1 MSALVELIE
10 GQKDRLLAA
19 CERRLAERGVCAKQL
34 PRYLDMLCQALRDA
48 GASLDSGLPGEVH
61 EVGALVE
68 AVLELRSEGATP
80 LDPRDVAVVAKW
92 SAACS
97 AELNAERFMA
107 DSQRRFEL
115 FEQAPGFVAFLRGP
129 EMVFEVA
136 NAAYH
141 QLVGHRRVVGKTVRE
156 ALPELAGQGYFE
168 LLERVYTTGEPY
180 IGTQQ
185 KVVLQPRPGEEPIEI
200 CLDFIYQP
208 IRDPGGQVTGIL
220 VQGQDVTQFRLLHQ
234 RREVAEAA
242 LRASEERYRR
252 LFASLDDGYCLLQMI
267 VDANGETVDYRFLE
281 ANSAF
286 ETHTG
291 LVGAVGRTAR
301 EMVPDLDESWFRL
314 YARVAATGETA
325 RFENHAPALNRWFEV
340 CATRVGEAELR
351 QVALVFKDISERKR
365 NEATRA
371 ELFARESAARREAEA
386 ATQLRDEFLATVS
399 HELRTPLTSI
409 LGWAQMLQLDGL
421 PAEQRRH
428 AIDTIERNARAQ
440 AQLIEDLLDVSSILA
455 GKLRLEVQ
463 AVKIREIVEAALDTV
478 RPAAEARGVR
488 LQATLAS
495 GATVMGDPQ
504 RLQQVVWN
512 LLSNAVKFTPRGGRV
527 QVLVERRDSSVEIV
541 VADTGK
547 GIRPEFQPHVF
558 ERFRQADG
566 ATTRRHG
573 GLGLGLSIVRQLVE
587 MHGGTVGVF
596 SEGEDRGCSF
606 TVRIPLAVTLRREIE
621 ARETPREGPAAKD
634 LQCPPELAGLRVLV
648 VDDERDTREML
659 GMLLQRCGVE
669 VLLAGS
675 AAEALQQIVSE
686 RPDVLI
692 SDIGMP
698 GEDGY
703 MLLER
708 VRRLPRDAGGSIPA
722 VALTAYARSEDR
734 TRALLA
740 GFNNHVAKPVEP
752 LELLAVIASLSWRTR
767 KPPT

>member
-1 MSALVELIE
+1 MSALAELIE
-10 GQKDRLLAA
+10 RQKDRVLAA
-19 CERRLAERGVCAKQL
+19 CERRLAQRGIRAEHVPQH
-34 PRYLDMLCQALRDA
+34 LDTLCQALRGSEDSQESRLPDA
-48 GASLDSGLPGEVH
+48 VH
-61 EVGALVE
+61 EIGALVD
-68 AVLELRSEGATP
+68 AVMELPDAAS
-80 LDPRDVAVVAKW
+80 RDVRDLAALARW

-97 AELNAERFMA
+97 AGAVAERFKA
-107 DSQRRFEL
+107 DARRPLEL

-129 EMVFEVA
+129 QMVFEVA

-141 QLVGHRRVVGKTVRE
+141 QLVGHRQVVGKTVRE
-156 ALPELAGQGYFE
+156 VLPELEGQGYFE
-168 LLERVYTTGEPY
+168 LLERVYSSGEPY
-180 IGTQQ
+180 IGKQS
-185 KVVLQPRPGEEPIEI
+185 KVVLQPSPGEASTEAY
-200 CLDFIYQP
+200 LDFIYQP
-208 IRDPGGQVTGIL
+208 IRDAHGQVTGIL
-220 VQGQDVTQFRLLHQ
+220 VQGQEVTQVRLLGQ
-234 RREVAEAA
+234 RGEQAEAA

-252 LFASLDDGYCLLQMI
+252 LFASIDDAYCLLQMI
-267 VDANGETVDYRFLE
+267 LDDNGQTVDYRFLE

-291 LVGAVGRTAR
+291 LVGAVGKTAR
-301 EMVPDLDESWFRL
+301 ELVPDLDDSWFRL
-314 YARVAATGETA
+314 YGRVAETGETA
-325 RFENHAPALNRWFEV
+325 KFENHAPAMNRWFEV
-340 CATRVGEAELR
+340 YATRVGPAELR
-351 QVALVFKDISERKR
+351 QVALVFKDVSERKR
-365 NEATRA
+365 IEAHRA
-371 ELFARESAARREAEA
+371 ELFALESAARREAET
-386 ATQLRDEFLATVS
+386 ATRLRDEFLATVS

-421 PAEQRRH
+421 SAEQRRH

-463 AVKIREIVEAALDTV
+463 TVNIQEIVEAALETV

-512 LLSNAVKFTPRGGRV
+512 LLSNAVKFTPRAGRV

-547 GIRPEFQPHVF
+547 GIAPEFQPHVF

-587 MHGGTVGVF
+587 MHGGTVSVF
-596 SEGEDRGCSF
+596 SEGEDRGASF

-621 ARETPREGPAAKD
+621 APETLRKEAAKQD
-634 LQCPPELAGLRVLV
+634 LNCPPELAGLRVLI

-659 GMLLQRCGVE
+659 AMLLRRCGVE
-669 VLLAGS
+669 VSLAAS
-675 AAEALQQIVSE
+675 AAEALRLIESE
-686 RPDVLI
+686 RPDVLV

-703 MLLER
+703 SLLEK
-708 VRRLPRDAGGSIPA
+708 VRKLPREAGGSLPA

-767 KPPT
+767 KTTT

>member
-1 MSALVELIE
+1 MSALAELIE
-10 GQKDRLLAA
+10 RQKDRVLTA
-19 CERRLAERGVCAKQL
+19 CERRLAARGIRAGHAPQH
-34 PRYLDMLCQALRDA
+34 LDTLCQALK
-48 GASLDSGLPGEVH
+48 GSEDSQESRVPDEVH
-61 EVGALVE
+61 EIGALVDAVME
-68 AVLELRSEGATP
+68 LPDGAAPDVRDLAVLAR
-80 LDPRDVAVVAKW
+80 W

-97 AELNAERFMA
+97 AGAVAQRLAA
-107 DSQRRFEL
+107 DARRPLEL

-141 QLVGHRRVVGKTVRE
+141 QLVGHRQVVGKTVRE
-156 ALPELAGQGYFE
+156 ALPELEGQGYFE
-168 LLERVYTTGEPY
+168 LLEHVYNSGEPY
-180 IGTQQ
+180 IGTQR
-185 KVVLQPRPGEEPIEI
+185 KVVLQPSPEEESSEAY
-200 CLDFIYQP
+200 LDFIYQP
-208 IRDPGGQVTGIL
+208 IRDPHGQVTGIL
-220 VQGQDVTQFRLLHQ
+220 VQGQEVTQVRLLNQ
-234 RREVAEAA
+234 RGEQAEAA

-252 LFASLDDGYCLLQMI
+252 LFASIDDGYCLLQMI
-267 VDANGETVDYRFLE
+267 LDDNGETVDYRFLE

-291 LVGAVGRTAR
+291 LAGAVGKTAR
-301 EMVPDLDESWFRL
+301 ELVPDLDDSWFRR
-314 YARVAATGETA
+314 YGRVAETGETA
-325 RFENHAPALNRWFEV
+325 RFEDYAPAMNRWFEV
-340 CATRVGEAELR
+340 YATRAGPAELR
-351 QVALVFKDISERKR
+351 QVALVFKDVSERKR
-365 NEATRA
+365 NEANRA
-371 ELFARESAARREAEA
+371 ELFALESAARREAEA
-386 ATQLRDEFLATVS
+386 ATRLRDEFLATVS

-421 PAEQRRH
+421 SAEQRRH

-463 AVKIREIVEAALDTV
+463 TVNIREIVEAALETV

-512 LLSNAVKFTPRGGRV
+512 LLSNAVKFTPRAGRV

-547 GIRPEFQPHVF
+547 GIAPEFQPHVF

-587 MHGGTVGVF
+587 MHGGTVSVF
-596 SEGEDRGCSF
+596 SEGEDRGASF
-606 TVRIPLAVTLRREIE
+606 TVRIPLAVTLRREV
-621 ARETPREGPAAKD
+621 ETPETLRKEAAKQD
-634 LQCPPELAGLRVLV
+634 LHCPPELAGLRVLV

-659 GMLLQRCGVE
+659 GMLLRRCGVE
-669 VLLAGS
+669 VTLAAS
-675 AAEALQQIVSE
+675 AAEALRSIEAE
-686 RPDVLI
+686 RPDVLV

-703 MLLER
+703 SLLEKLR
-708 VRRLPRDAGGSIPA
+708 KLPREAGGTLPA

-767 KPPT
+767 KTST

>member
-1 MSALVELIE
+1 MSALAELIE
-10 GQKDRLLAA
+10 RQKDRVLTA
-19 CERRLAERGVCAKQL
+19 CERRLAARGIRAEHAPQH
-34 PRYLDMLCQALRDA
+34 LDTLCQALK
-48 GASLDSGLPGEVH
+48 GSEDSQESRLPDEVH
-61 EVGALVE
+61 EIGALVDAVME
-68 AVLELRSEGATP
+68 LPDVAAPDVRDLAVLAR
-80 LDPRDVAVVAKW
+80 W

-97 AELNAERFMA
+97 AGAVAQRLAA
-107 DSQRRFEL
+107 DARRPLEL

-141 QLVGHRRVVGKTVRE
+141 QLVGHRQVVGKTVRE
-156 ALPELAGQGYFE
+156 ALPELEGQGYFE
-168 LLERVYTTGEPY
+168 LLEHVYNSGEPY
-180 IGTQQ
+180 IGTQR
-185 KVVLQPRPGEEPIEI
+185 KVVLQPSPEEESSEAY
-200 CLDFIYQP
+200 LDFIYQP
-208 IRDPGGQVTGIL
+208 IRDPHGQVTGIL
-220 VQGQDVTQFRLLHQ
+220 VQGQEVTQVRLLNQ
-234 RREVAEAA
+234 RGEQAEAA

-252 LFASLDDGYCLLQMI
+252 LFASIDDGYCLLQMI
-267 VDANGETVDYRFLE
+267 VDDNGETVDYRFLE

-291 LVGAVGRTAR
+291 LTGVIGRTAR
-301 EMVPDLDESWFRL
+301 EVVPGLDDSWFRL
-314 YARVAATGETA
+314 YGRVAETGETA
-325 RFENHAPALNRWFEV
+325 KFENYAPAMNRWFEV
-340 CATRVGEAELR
+340 YATRAGPAELR
-351 QVALVFKDISERKR
+351 QVALVFKDVSERKR
-365 NEATRA
+365 NEANRA
-371 ELFARESAARREAEA
+371 ELFALESAARREAEA
-386 ATQLRDEFLATVS
+386 ATRLRDEFLATVS

-421 PAEQRRH
+421 SAEQRRH

-463 AVKIREIVEAALDTV
+463 AVNIREIVEAALETV

-512 LLSNAVKFTPRGGRV
+512 LLSNAVKFTPRAGRV

-547 GIRPEFQPHVF
+547 GIAPEFQPHVF

-587 MHGGTVGVF
+587 MHGGTVSVF
-596 SEGEDRGCSF
+596 SEGEDRGASF
-606 TVRIPLAVTLRREIE
+606 TVRIPLAVTLRREV
-621 ARETPREGPAAKD
+621 ETPETLRKEAAKQD
-634 LQCPPELAGLRVLV
+634 LHCPPELAGLRVLV
-648 VDDERDTREML
+648 VDDERDTRDML
-659 GMLLQRCGVE
+659 GTLLRRCGVE
-669 VLLAGS
+669 VTLAAS
-675 AAEALQQIVSE
+675 AAEALRSIEAE
-686 RPDVLI
+686 RPDVLV

-703 MLLER
+703 SLLEKLR
-708 VRRLPRDAGGSIPA
+708 KLPREAGGTLPA

-767 KPPT
+767 KTST

>member
-1 MSALVELIE
+1 MSALAELIE
-10 GQKDRLLAA
+10 RQKDHVLAA
-19 CERRLAERGVCAKQL
+19 CERRLAARGIRAEHAPQH
-34 PRYLDMLCQALRDA
+34 LDTLCQALK
-48 GASLDSGLPGEVH
+48 GSGDSQESRLPDEVH
-61 EVGALVE
+61 EIGALVDAVME
-68 AVLELRSEGATP
+68 LPDAAPGDLRELAVLAR
-80 LDPRDVAVVAKW
+80 W

-97 AELNAERFMA
+97 AGVVGERLAA
-107 DSQRRFEL
+107 DARRPLEL

-141 QLVGHRRVVGKTVRE
+141 QLVGHRQVVGKTVRE
-156 ALPELAGQGYFE
+156 ALPELEGQGYFE
-168 LLERVYTTGEPY
+168 LLERVYTSGEPY
-180 IGTQQ
+180 IGTQS
-185 KVVLQPRPGEEPIEI
+185 KVVLQPSPGEASTEAY
-200 CLDFIYQP
+200 LDFIYQP
-208 IRDPGGQVTGIL
+208 IRDSHGQVTGIL
-220 VQGQDVTQFRLLHQ
+220 VQGQEVTQVRLLGQ
-234 RREVAEAA
+234 RGELAEAA
-242 LRASEERYRR
+242 LRASEDRYRC
-252 LFASLDDGYCLLQMI
+252 LFASIDDAYCLLQMI
-267 VDANGETVDYRFLE
+267 LDDNGETVDYRFLE

-291 LVGAVGRTAR
+291 LVGAVGKTAR
-301 EMVPDLDESWFRL
+301 ELVPDLDDSWFRL
-314 YARVAATGETA
+314 YGRVAETGETA
-325 RFENHAPALNRWFEV
+325 KFENYAPAMNRWFEV
-340 CATRVGEAELR
+340 YATRVGPAELR

-365 NEATRA
+365 IEAHRA
-371 ELFARESAARREAEA
+371 ELFALESAARREAET
-386 ATQLRDEFLATVS
+386 ATRLRDEFLATVS

-421 PAEQRRH
+421 SAEQRRH

-463 AVKIREIVEAALDTV
+463 TVNIREIVEAALETV

-512 LLSNAVKFTPRGGRV
+512 LLSNAVKFTPRAGRV

-547 GIRPEFQPHVF
+547 GIAPEFQPHVF

-596 SEGEDRGCSF
+596 SEGEDRGASF

-621 ARETPREGPAAKD
+621 APETLRKEAAKQD
-634 LQCPPELAGLRVLV
+634 LHCPPELAGLRVLI

-659 GMLLQRCGVE
+659 GMLLRRCGVE
-669 VLLAGS
+669 VTLAAS
-675 AAEALQQIVSE
+675 AAEALRLIESE
-686 RPDVLI
+686 RPDVLV

-703 MLLER
+703 SLLEK
-708 VRRLPRDAGGSIPA
+708 VRKLPRDAGGNLPA

-752 LELLAVIASLSWRTR
+752 IELLAVIASLSWRTR
-767 KPPT
+767 KTST

>member
-1 MSALVELIE
+1 M
-10 GQKDRLLAA
+10 LA
-19 CERRLAERGVCAKQL
+19 G
-34 PRYLDMLCQALRDA
+34 
-48 GASLDSGLPGEVH
+48 
-61 EVGALVE
+61 
-68 AVLELRSEGATP
+68 
-80 LDPRDVAVVAKW
+80 
-92 SAACS
+92 
-97 AELNAERFMA
+97 
-107 DSQRRFEL
+107 RFEL

-129 EMVFEVA
+129 QMVFEVA

-141 QLVGHRRVVGKTVRE
+141 QLVGHRQVVGKTVRE
-156 ALPELAGQGYFE
+156 VLPELEGQGYFE
-168 LLERVYTTGEPY
+168 LLERVYSSGEPY
-180 IGTQQ
+180 IGKQS
-185 KVVLQPRPGEEPIEI
+185 KVVLQPSPGEASTEAY
-200 CLDFIYQP
+200 LDFIYQP
-208 IRDPGGQVTGIL
+208 IRDAHGQVTGIL
-220 VQGQDVTQFRLLHQ
+220 VQGQEVTQVRLLGQ
-234 RREVAEAA
+234 RGEQAEAA

-252 LFASLDDGYCLLQMI
+252 LFASIDDAYCLLQMI
-267 VDANGETVDYRFLE
+267 LDDNGQTVDYRFLE

-291 LVGAVGRTAR
+291 LVGAVGKTAR
-301 EMVPDLDESWFRL
+301 ELVPDLDDSWFRL
-314 YARVAATGETA
+314 YGRVAETGETA
-325 RFENHAPALNRWFEV
+325 KFENHAPAMNRWFEV
-340 CATRVGEAELR
+340 YATRVGPAELR
-351 QVALVFKDISERKR
+351 QVALVFKDVSERKR
-365 NEATRA
+365 IEAHRA
-371 ELFARESAARREAEA
+371 ELFALESAARREAET
-386 ATQLRDEFLATVS
+386 ATRLRDEFLATVS

-421 PAEQRRH
+421 SAEQRRH

-463 AVKIREIVEAALDTV
+463 TVNIQEIVEAALETV

-512 LLSNAVKFTPRGGRV
+512 LLSNAVKFTPRAGRV

-547 GIRPEFQPHVF
+547 GIAPEFQPHVF

-587 MHGGTVGVF
+587 MHGGTVSVF
-596 SEGEDRGCSF
+596 SEGEDRGASF

-621 ARETPREGPAAKD
+621 APETLRKEAAKQD
-634 LQCPPELAGLRVLV
+634 LNCPPELAGLRVLI

-659 GMLLQRCGVE
+659 AMLLRRCGVE
-669 VLLAGS
+669 VSLAAS
-675 AAEALQQIVSE
+675 AAEALRLIESE
-686 RPDVLI
+686 RPDVLV

-703 MLLER
+703 SLLEK
-708 VRRLPRDAGGSIPA
+708 VRRLPREAGGSLPA

-767 KPPT
+767 KTTT